1 MPAGTGAAFSPTD
14 AAQAVRSI
22 ERLMAQRRFD
32 EAAALAL
39 RALQYEHQRRD
50 VRLLLVRALIGA
62 KRFGEAADE
71 ALATLEI
78 FPKDVAA
85 RTLLRTA
92 VGRLH
97 IAVREALA
105 GGEGARVV
113 LAPAAAPEDAVTARH
128 EPFGAF
134 VATEHSASEPP
145 PPSSGRSFEAPVLT
159 PSGTTGARLVR
170 RKTVEIPIEELEAT
184 ADEEPLFDS

>member
-1 MPAGTGAAFSPTD
+1 MPAGTGAVFSPTD

-39 RALQYEHQRRD
+39 RALQYEQQRRD

-71 ALATLEI
+71 ALATLAI

-134 VATEHSASEPP
+134 VATEHSGSEPP
-145 PPSSGRSFEAPVLT
+145 PPTVRSFEARVLT

-170 RKTVEIPIEELEAT
+170 RKTVEIPIEEVEAT
-184 ADEEPLFDS
+184 ADEEPLFT

>member
-1 MPAGTGAAFSPTD
+1 MPAQAGTAFSPTD

-39 RALQYEHQRRD
+39 RALQFESHRRD

-62 KRFGEAADE
+62 RRYGEATDE
-71 ALATLEI
+71 ALATLAI

-85 RTLLRTA
+85 RTLLRTT

-97 IAVREALA
+97 LAVREVLTRGEAGRVILA
-105 GGEGARVV
+105 ATGTAD
-113 LAPAAAPEDAVTARH
+113 DAVTGRH
-128 EPFGAF
+128 EPFGPFAETDH
-134 VATEHSASEPP
+134 APP
-145 PPSSGRSFEAPVLT
+145 RSGPTLT
-159 PSGTTGARLVR
+159 PVGTTTESVVAR
-170 RKTVEIPIEELEAT
+170 RKTVELTLEEVEAT
-184 ADEEPLFDS
+184 SDDEPVFLEQLKR

>member
-1 MPAGTGAAFSPTD
+1 MPAERGAVFSPTD

-39 RALQYEHQRRD
+39 RALQFEQQRRD

-62 KRFGEAADE
+62 KRYGEAADE
-71 ALATLEI
+71 AIATLALH
-78 FPKDVAA
+78 PKDVAA

-97 IAVREALA
+97 LAVREALGA
-105 GGEGARVV
+105 GDGAGRVV
-113 LAPAAAPEDAVTARH
+113 LAAAPSGDDAVTARH
-128 EPFGAF
+128 EPFGPFA
-134 VATEHSASEPP
+134 ATEHPTSPKAP
-145 PPSSGRSFEAPVLT
+145 SGRPWHGPALT
-159 PSGTTGARLVR
+159 PSGTTGAAPVR
-170 RKTVEIPIEELEAT
+170 RRTVEIPIDELEAT
-184 ADEEPLFDS
+184 ADEEPFFD

>member
-1 MPAGTGAAFSPTD
+1 MTFMPAEAGAVFSPTD

-39 RALQYEHQRRD
+39 RALQFEAHRRD

-71 ALATLEI
+71 ALATLAL
-78 FPKDVAA
+78 FPRDVAA
-85 RTLLRTA
+85 RTLLRTC

-97 IAVREALA
+97 LAVREVLTRVD
-105 GGEGARVV
+105 EDRVV
-113 LAPAAAPEDAVTARH
+113 LGPPIVPDDAVTARH
-128 EPFGAF
+128 EPFGAY
-134 VATEHSASEPP
+134 AETEHGSG
-145 PPSSGRSFEAPVLT
+145 PSRAFT
-159 PSGTTGARLVR
+159 PTGTTSRGQLVG
-170 RKTVEIPIEELEAT
+170 RKTAQIHLEEIEAT
-184 ADEEPLFDS
+184 ADEEPLYGM

>member
-1 MPAGTGAAFSPTD
+1 MPAESGAMFSPTD

-39 RALQYEHQRRD
+39 RALQYEQQRRD

-62 KRFGEAADE
+62 KRFGEASDE
-71 ALATLEI
+71 ALVTLTY

-92 VGRLH
+92 IGRLH
-97 IAVREALA
+97 LAVREALA
-105 GGEGARVV
+105 GGEGGRVI
-113 LAPAAAPEDAVTARH
+113 LAAAAVPDDAVTARH
-128 EPFGAF
+128 EPFGPFAI
-134 VATEHSASEPP
+134 TEHATGREPATP
-145 PPSSGRSFEAPVLT
+145 GRWERGALT
-159 PSGTTGARLVR
+159 PSGTTGAR
-170 RKTVEIPIEELEAT
+170 RKTAEIPLEEIEAT
-184 ADEEPLFDS
+184 ADEEPLFDR